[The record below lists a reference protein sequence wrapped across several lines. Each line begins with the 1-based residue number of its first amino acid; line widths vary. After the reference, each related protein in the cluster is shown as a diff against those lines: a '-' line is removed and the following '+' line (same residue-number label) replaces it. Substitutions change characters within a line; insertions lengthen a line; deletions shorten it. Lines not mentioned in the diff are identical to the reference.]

1 MNVKCQCEVGTFQI
15 SRSCQISEDCVRS
28 QTFLCYNQGV
38 QIRLAHRLYTD
49 VQYVLYVL
57 HVLQVYDIELG
68 FRGIAESA
76 CIRKTGICVGNWER
90 KIYVAHNAG
99 ELGKYTFFKKVLT

>member
-1 MNVKCQCEVGTFQI
+1 MKYEISNMNVKCQCEVGTFQI

-28 QTFLCYNQGV
+28 QTFF
-38 QIRLAHRLYTD
+38 